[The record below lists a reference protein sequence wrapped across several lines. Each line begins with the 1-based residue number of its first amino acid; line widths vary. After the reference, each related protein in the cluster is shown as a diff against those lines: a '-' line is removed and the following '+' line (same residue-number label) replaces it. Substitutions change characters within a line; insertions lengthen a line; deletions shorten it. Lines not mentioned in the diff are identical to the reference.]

1 MSHLPASRVLPDLAR
16 SLWGG
21 TGAWLGV
28 ILCLI
33 ALVQQSIHLGNL
45 QRELSLLQKSKEDS
59 RAEVRQLCETPAYP
73 RQKRDLPGTRDH
85 RHSENRSLLHLVPQ
99 SLFSNVAEDF
109 TEISWKVSLQR
120 GKSLQVQGT
129 SVRVKHSGIYSIYSQ
144 VFYRD
149 NTFTMGHIVLSRT
162 DGDPG
167 GSKVLLRCVQS
178 MPRNESLAY
187 NTCYTS
193 GVFSL
198 HKGST
203 ITLIIPRMNASLDSS
218 GQGTFLGFV
227 RL

>member
-85 RHSENRSLLHLVPQ
+85 RHS
-99 SLFSNVAEDF
+99 VAEDF